1 MCDIVN
7 IKNEDNEEIIST
19 SILPIETN
27 IVIDDI
33 SPLIKP
39 KIYRCIKYDQYDIL
53 YAAHMKRM
61 YKYVDDD
68 IKNEFTKFTENLIDG
83 EDAISRNKLL
93 NAIDD
98 FKCTVIYNSII
109 KKDNKDAEYRFI
121 QWMKFTDE
129 AFNYRPYQPCVI
141 S

>member
-7 IKNEDNEEIIST
+7 IKNEANEEIIST
-19 SILPIETN
+19 SILPIDTN

-61 YKYVDDD
+61 YKYVDND
-68 IKNEFTKFTENLIDG
+68 IKNEFTKFTENLID
-83 EDAISRNKLL
+83 EENSISRNNLL

-98 FKCTVIYNSII
+98 FKCTLIYNSII